1 MGDWHVERGLVLV
14 FPTCPKKGDQIH
26 TLKGI
31 FFFAFLEL
39 FSMLN
44 VSQSESNMTS
54 AIQKQNL
61 LRIALISTLSTVPSV
76 IFLYIN
82 GTILFTLRSKPV
94 FRDTCRYVLLYNL
107 LLADTVQL
115 AQSQVQ
121 FLLSVCRVKLVYSLK
136 PVLRYTCRYILLYNL
151 LVADTLAVC
160 QLLFLLSVCRITLTY
175 PVCGTLTVF
184 ANLTNV
190 SSPLT
195 LVVMSVERCIAVC
208 MPLRHAA
215 IVTIRNT
222 GLALLLVWTISSL
235 HNMCRVF
242 LLLDFPFVDLE
253 SLQMRDL
260 CSDLTMLLG
269 SKSKAY
275 DNVFNG
281 FLFVSAA
288 LVIISSYIGVI
299 IAARSASTGKTSA
312 LKARN
317 TLMLHLVQLCL
328 SLSSTI
334 YNPMLIALLRI
345 LQYAVF
351 IRLHKFLYVLIIL
364 FPRCLSSLIYGL
376 RDQTIRPVLLG
387 YLCCRL
393 NPKIAAVSG

>member
-121 FLLSVCRVKLVYSLK
+121 FLLSVCRVKLVYSLCI
-136 PVLRYTCRYILLYNL
+136 VLSML
-151 LVADTLAVC
+151 
-160 QLLFLLSVCRITLTY
+160 
-175 PVCGTLTVF
+175 
-184 ANLTNV
+184 ANLTTGI
-190 SSPLT
+190 SPLT
-195 LVVMSVERCIAVC
+195 LVVMPLERYVAVC
-208 MPLRHAA
+208 FPLRHAA